1 MIKYNFIII
10 YMILIKLFILLN
22 SILFVYSKKI
32 YNNIDYNTKRD
43 VLIYASKLMDGF
55 KSISYIDCCGFYPD
69 NKTYNCYNRFCN
81 KYENSNICRER
92 IIDCTNNRY
101 YNYLNNT
108 IDDISQLIKYID
120 RNDDKIKIKIKEKIK
135 TLDYLNIILYNNN
148 FLEFIFN
155 CNNSITISKYNLSI
169 KKLIYFR
176 ETEIKNIN
184 KTIQIVPN
192 INSIYIKAT
201 YLFI

>member
-1 MIKYNFIII
+1 M
-10 YMILIKLFILLN
+10 MLIKLFTLLN
-22 SILFVYSKKI
+22 TILFVYSAKI
-32 YNNIDYNTKRD
+32 YNNIDYNTKSD

-55 KSISYIDCCGFYPD
+55 KSISYIDCCGFYPY

-108 IDDISQLIKYID
+108 FDDIAQLIKDVD
-120 RNDDKIKIKIKEKIK
+120 RNDHIIKIRIKEKMDS
-135 TLDYLNIILYNNN
+135 LDYLNIILYNNN
-148 FLEFIFN
+148 FLEFILSGN
-155 CNNSITISKYNLSI
+155 DSVTISKYNLNI
-169 KKLIYFR
+169 KKIRYVR

-184 KTIQIVPN
+184 KTIQLVPN
-192 INSIYIKAT
+192 INSKYIKAT
-201 YLFI
+201 HLFI